1 MRVASKRVQMY
12 FPQDLFRRL
21 NEAARQEK
29 LSVSA
34 VVRKAVLSFLQRREE
49 EKDWENDP
57 IWDIIG
63 AGESKDGDLSVNHD
77 VYLYGKSTGNVT

>member
-12 FPQDLFRRL
+12 FPEDLFQRL
-21 NEAARQEK
+21 TETAKQEK
-29 LSVSA
+29 LPVAA
-34 VVRKAVLSFLQRREE
+34 VVRKAVLSFLQKREE
-49 EKDWENDP
+49 KKDWENDP

-77 VYLYGKSTGNVT
+77 VYLYGKTTGDR